1 MSSAL
6 GGLSGSRSSLCL
18 LTKDRNKEELFS
30 LQQLVL
36 GDDTEAITSKI
47 TPARI
52 LKAKSLFEM
61 ERFEHQQERTLLFF
75 AAASPFI
82 FKKSYDLFMMTTKQH
97 HYKNREHKF

>member
-61 ERFEHQQERTLLFF
+61 ERFEHQRERTLLFSQLPLPSF
-75 AAASPFI
+75 SRNHMI
-82 FKKSYDLFMMTTKQH
+82 YS
-97 HYKNREHKF
+97 

>member
-6 GGLSGSRSSLCL
+6 GGLSGSRSSICL

-61 ERFEHQQERTLLFF
+61 ERFEHQRERTLLFSQLPLPSF
-75 AAASPFI
+75 SRNHMI
-82 FKKSYDLFMMTTKQH
+82 YS
-97 HYKNREHKF
+97 

>member
-36 GDDTEAITSKI
+36 GDNTEAITSKI

-61 ERFEHQQERTLLFF
+61 ERFEHQRERTLLFSQLPLPSF
-75 AAASPFI
+75 SRNHMI
-82 FKKSYDLFMMTTKQH
+82 YS
-97 HYKNREHKF
+97 